1 MQSMQE
7 QLKEDDLLISELNE
21 AQKDIMERLEN
32 YELMQQL
39 NESLQQEL
47 IQLECQLE
55 ADRRARDQMEV
66 KLEAMQN
73 ALKETVEE
81 NKDLYGQLENVKQDH
96 DTKLKSD
103 TNAISV
109 QTDPVQ
115 TADKAIDTQCNYST
129 LIREAEFIARE
140 FKMVKFAA
148 NTMHMQLQELKRK
161 SEQEC
166 QVLQEE
172 LERKEI
178 IIEELED
185 QLQSLNDQIDT
196 LNREKEELATTDQQA
211 LSECMK
217 QYEQFAMDSI
227 REEITRREEV
237 EDLLAKERSKTEA
250 LKAQL
255 ESLME
260 AKSE

>member
-1 MQSMQE
+1 
-7 QLKEDDLLISELNE
+7 
-21 AQKDIMERLEN
+21 
-32 YELMQQL
+32 
-39 NESLQQEL
+39 
-47 IQLECQLE
+47 
-55 ADRRARDQMEV
+55 
-66 KLEAMQN
+66 
-73 ALKETVEE
+73 
-81 NKDLYGQLENVKQDH
+81 
-96 DTKLKSD
+96 
-103 TNAISV
+103 
-109 QTDPVQ
+109 
-115 TADKAIDTQCNYST
+115 
-129 LIREAEFIARE
+129 
-140 FKMVKFAA
+140 
-148 NTMHMQLQELKRK
+148 MQLQELKRK

-185 QLQSLNDQIDT
+185 QLQSLNDQIDA